1 MTNTIHTRAMLV
13 SLKLSKWSAS
23 KHDKK
28 ISAEVAA
35 KHNADSEMGRY
46 TKALLP
52 KGKNSYTELL
62 SAFSEL
68 YNEHRHQTLAW
79 SDEGWRVLPTAN
91 YNGYTEMV
99 RKYRSRID
107 ALTQVFIQ
115 EYPTLREQ
123 VRLKVNGMFNPAD
136 YPDPMDLRKKFGVKV
151 DYNPLPAGE
160 DFRIDLST
168 DALAEIAR
176 DTEDRVNR
184 AIADAQRDA
193 VDRLHECVSK
203 IAERLSDP
211 KNSFHDSLIENA
223 RDLTDVLTRLNVT
236 DDPRLEEMRIR
247 VEKLAKVAPEAL
259 RTLPFQRKSTAHE
272 ADAILADMT
281 AIFGG
286 HHV

>member
-13 SLKLSKWSAS
+13 TLKCSKWTAT
-23 KHDKK
+23 KLDKK
-28 ISAEVAA
+28 ITAEVAA
-35 KHNADSEMGRY
+35 QHNAQADMGRY
-46 TKALLP
+46 TKSLLP
-52 KGKNSYTELL
+52 KGKNSYTELMA
-62 SAFSEL
+62 AFSEL
-68 YNEHRHQTLAW
+68 YAEHIHQTLPW

-99 RKYRSRID
+99 RKYRSRIES
-107 ALTQVFIQ
+107 LTQAFIY
-115 EYPTLREQ
+115 EYPTLREE
-123 VRLKVNGMFNPAD
+123 VRRKVNGMFNPAD
-136 YPDPMDLRKKFGVKV
+136 YPEPMDLSKKFSVKV

-211 KNSFHDSLIENA
+211 KNVFRDSLIENA

-236 DDPRLEEMRIR
+236 DDPRLEELRVR
-247 VEKLAKVAPEAL
+247 VEKLAAVSPEAL

-286 HHV
+286 PHA